1 MYETESAAVR
11 VGIEFLQA
19 MTEED
24 YLLDLSF
31 DVLDLE
37 QKLIEIQGDVVNV
50 FRPKKGRNLSKVLPR
65 QKLYI
70 NCKKNCST
78 FYLPRSQS
86 RRSAV

>member
-37 QKLIEIQGDVVNV
+37 QKLIEIQGDVVND
-50 FRPKKGRNLSKVLPR
+50 FRPKRAETF
-65 QKLYI
+65 QKFCPDKNYI
-70 NCKKNCST
+70 
-78 FYLPRSQS
+78 
-86 RRSAV
+86 